1 MKGKILEK
9 NYEIHK
15 NVRVISYPMH
25 ARVTS
30 HQSES
35 RSAHVSSDYNKS

>member
-1 MKGKILEK
+1 MKGEILEK

-15 NVRVISYPMH
+15 HVRVISYPMH
-25 ARVTS
+25 VRVTS

-35 RSAHVSSDYNKS
+35 KSAHVSSDYSKS